1 MTNRRRDATPRALA
15 PPQIAD
21 ELTAIEA
28 SDLGPDDAWDGALVR
43 GTFDVG
49 AVTAAEMAGLD
60 VTGCRFE
67 AFDAVGLEV
76 ERLSL
81 TDVVFEGCD
90 LSGASL
96 RRSQLRRVEFR
107 DCRMSGVVFPE
118 AVWRDVRMR
127 GCKLDGVHLRGLDA
141 ERVEL
146 ERCLLHDADLT
157 AGRWRAGALLG
168 CDLQDVRFAE
178 IDAAGLRLHGSDVA
192 SIRDAQALRGAV
204 IDESQVLSMAD
215 ALLASLAIRV
225 EPPAQAAPGS
235 ADHL

>member
-1 MTNRRRDATPRALA
+1 MSRPRALA

-21 ELTAIEA
+21 ELTAVDA
-28 SDLGPDDAWDGALVR
+28 SDLGPHDAWDGALVR
-43 GTFDVG
+43 GTFDVA
-49 AVTAAEMAGLD
+49 AVTAGEMAGLD

-67 AFDAVGLEV
+67 AFDAIGLEV

-90 LSGASL
+90 LSGSSFRL
-96 RRSQLRRVEFR
+96 SQLRRVEFR

-118 AVWRDVRMR
+118 SVWRDVRLR

-146 ERCLLHDADLT
+146 ERCVLRDADLT
-157 AGRWRAGALLG
+157 AGRWRAGALLA
-168 CDLQDVRFAE
+168 CDLEEVRFAG
-178 IDAAGLRLHGSDVA
+178 IAAAGLRLHGSDVA
-192 SIRDAQALRGAV
+192 SIRDAEALRGAV
-204 IDESQVLSMAD
+204 IDEAQVLSLAD
-215 ALLASLAIRV
+215 ALLASLSIQV
-225 EPPAQAAPGS
+225 EPAAQATPGS